1 MSVGIAVVG
10 CGYWGPNLVR
20 NFWESDETE
29 LRWVCDL
36 VPERLAGIRKR
47 YPAVRLTNSLEE
59 VLADPKVDGIC
70 IATPSHTHF
79 ALAKQVLEA
88 DRHVLVEKPLCD
100 DSTKVQQLIEL
111 AERRGKVL
119 MVDHTFLYNPAVW
132 AMRDILDSGRL
143 GKLLYFDSTRVNLG
157 LFQRDVNVLW
167 DLAVHDLAIMD
178 YLIHDRTPVA
188 ISATGVAHVTGQPE
202 NMAYLTCFYEDNLVA
217 HIHANWLAPV
227 KLRRTL
233 LGGEKQMIV
242 YDDLEPSERIKVY
255 DKGITV
261 SDEKEL
267 RKLLI
272 SYRSGDCWCP
282 KVPPGE
288 ALENEVQHFAECI
301 RTGKKALSDGIAGL
315 RVVKMIEAGSL
326 SMRQRGAPV
335 ELDLP

>member
-1 MSVGIAVVG
+1 MPVGVAVIG

-20 NFWESDETE
+20 NFWECDDTE

-36 VPERLAGIRKR
+36 VPERLLSIQKR
-47 YPAVRLTNSLEE
+47 YPAVKLTNRIEE
-59 VLADPKVDGIC
+59 VLADPQVDGVC
-70 IATPSHTHF
+70 ISTPSHTHF
-79 ALAKQVLEA
+79 ALARQALEA

-100 DSTKVQQLIEL
+100 GSDKVQQLIEL
-111 AERRGKVL
+111 AEQRGKVL
-119 MVDHTFLYNPAVW
+119 MVDHTFLYNPAVQ
-132 AMRDILDSGRL
+132 AVRAILDSGRL
-143 GKLLYFDSTRVNLG
+143 GRLLYFDSTRVNLG

-167 DLAVHDLAIMD
+167 DLAVHDLAMMD
-178 YLIHDRTPVA
+178 YLIHDRKPVA
-188 ISATGVAHVTGQPE
+188 ISATGIAHVPGEPE
-202 NMAYLTCFYEDNLVA
+202 NMAYLTCFYDDNLVA

-242 YDDLEPSERIKVY
+242 YDDLEPSERVKVY

-301 RTGKKALSDGIAGL
+301 RTGARPLSDGLAGL
-315 RVVKMIEAGSL
+315 RVVRMIEAGSL
-326 SMRQRGAPV
+326 SMQQRGAPV
-335 ELDLP
+335 ELNLP